1 MKHPAAFLADEEGL
15 VGSRYSLP
23 HLSLYSL
30 PNQLHFLVTH
40 RSSILYVPLSHL
52 LHAASFTQHDRVIVV
67 PCHYLPVG
75 VVSHNY
81 PNHQI
86 SGQARQLAT
95 HPRGKGRSNNREEEN
110 MLARAREPRSSWSW
124 SWSASRLF
132 HPHRAARQTTQA
144 QAQGGVGSDPVG

>member
-1 MKHPAAFLADEEGL
+1 MKHPAAFLADAEGL
-15 VGSRYSLP
+15 VRSRYSLP

-67 PCHYLPVG
+67 PCHCLPVG

-95 HPRGKGRSNNREEEN
+95 GE
-110 MLARAREPRSSWSW
+110 ARA
-124 SWSASRLF
+124 
-132 HPHRAARQTTQA
+132 AATTEKRRTC
-144 QAQGGVGSDPVG
+144 